1 MPVKRVLCTKRLRR
15 VPAQFSWVDQ
25 RLVRD
30 RHVCRCDAPALAQ
43 HLFLVT
49 VGDACGLSYYGEAS
63 VAKYLSMDRATLRK
77 ARQRLLD
84 AGLIAYERPLHQVLS
99 LEDGPPVGAG
109 PASPPTTAAA
119 LRRALGTR
127 P

>member
-1 MPVKRVLCTKRLRR
+1 M
-15 VPAQFSWVDQ
+15 PAQFSWVDQ

-30 RHVCRCDAPALAQ
+30 RHVCRCDAPALALY
-43 HLFLVT
+43 LFLVT
-49 VGDACGLSYYGEAS
+49 VADARGLRYYGEAR

-77 ARQRLLD
+77 ARQCLLD
-84 AGLIAYERPLHQVLS
+84 AGLVAYERPLHQVLA
-99 LEDGPPVGAG
+99 LEDGSPARADRAPP
-109 PASPPTTAAA
+109 PATAAA